1 MFLFK
6 PFAQQLNFCY
16 LKFNSSNNNYSAE
29 NEEIPTQESS
39 LPSKAVAMKY
49 LTTFEFFLQQKKL
62 EVHILEVSLD
72 YIH

>member
-6 PFAQQLNFCY
+6 PFVQQLNFCY
-16 LKFNSSNNNYSAE
+16 LNFNSSNNYYSAE

-49 LTTFEFFLQQKKL
+49 LKTFEFFLQQKNTSTHSRGK
-62 EVHILEVSLD
+62 S
-72 YIH
+72 